1 MKKILMIIMPFLLVS
16 CSFFKPSKDIS
27 LIPFLQKEKYGYFD
41 LEGKIVINPQ
51 FSFATVFRED
61 LALVKSSGDNGKW
74 GYIDKNGKFVIN
86 AIYKD
91 ATVFQEG
98 IAWVVS
104 DNTAP
109 TAIDK
114 KGEIKFTLKEA
125 ENVRLFSNDLA
136 AFSKVDSTST
146 IWGFVDKSGNQ
157 VINPQFTE
165 VGSFNEDKCAVRN
178 KEGKWGFIDKSG
190 KIIINFQFDDV
201 QKFNDD
207 KAIVYLDDK
216 AGVIDEDGKYI
227 INPQFKFIYQ
237 DHDNYLIYQ
246 DEKAGW
252 CDKDGKFIINPQF
265 DDAEIF
271 GDNKLASIKS
281 GDKYGYIDNEGK
293 IMINPQFDEASQFI
307 DDVAIVKSS
316 DKYGLIDKEGK
327 FIVNP
332 QFESIAFDVFT
343 YLVDYSIKSNISSDY
358 LDVNAILKVVNLN
371 NPENLSFND
380 NFQTILSKVNKN
392 ANDFNAYSDMHSIFE
407 EKKINNEAS
416 YSFAVMGKLKDYDSY
431 SYGYTVT
438 KEKPTGFIYG
448 ISLSGKASGK
458 AETIQKTFEKKL
470 SGYSLMKK
478 GYIDNV
484 YTSVYKND
492 KSIIVTNSKNTSLAL
507 FYILNKDYDI
517 TYYIDKITE
526 KPNQVSSYESKPVE
540 DDSSSDPYYI
550 DSAATVVDS
559 AAAVYYDGE

>member
-1 MKKILMIIMPFLLVS
+1 MIIMPFLLVG
-16 CSFFKPSKDIS
+16 CSFFKSSKDIS

-61 LALVKSSGDNGKW
+61 LALVKTSGDNGKW

-86 AIYKD
+86 AIYKN

-109 TAIDK
+109 TAIDNN
-114 KGEIKFTLKEA
+114 GEVQFTLKEA
-125 ENVRLFSNDLA
+125 EDVRLYSDDLA
-136 AFSKVDSTST
+136 AFSKVDSTSV
-146 IWGFVDKSGNQ
+146 IWGFVDKSGKQ
-157 VINPQFTE
+157 VINPQFVE
-165 VGSFNEDKCAVRN
+165 VGDFHDGKCAIKN
-178 KEGKWGFIDKSG
+178 KEGKWGYIDKSG
-190 KIIINFQFDDV
+190 KIIINNQFDHADSF
-201 QKFNDD
+201 KEG
-207 KAIVYLDDK
+207 KAIVALDEK
-216 AGVIDEDGKYI
+216 SGVIDEDGKYI
-227 INPQFKFIYQ
+227 INPQFGYALA
-237 DHDNYLIYQ
+237 DGDNYLIYQ
-246 DEKAGW
+246 DDKAGW
-252 CDKDGKFIINPQF
+252 CDKEGKFIINPQF
-265 DDAEIF
+265 DNAKTF

-281 GDKYGYIDNEGK
+281 GDKYGYIDKEGK
-293 IMINPQFDEASQFI
+293 IMINPQFDEAYQFI
-307 DDVAIVKSS
+307 GDISIVKTG
-316 DKYGLIDKEGK
+316 DKYGLIDNEGK
-327 FIVNP
+327 YKVNP
-332 QFESIAFDVFT
+332 QFEDIGYDVFA
-343 YLVDYSIKSNISSDY
+343 YLNDLCFKNSVSSDY
-358 LDVNAILKVVNLN
+358 LDVNAILKVINLN

-380 NFQTILSKVNKN
+380 NFQSILSKVNKN
-392 ANDFNAYSDMHSIFE
+392 ANDFNAYSDIHSIFE

-431 SYGYTVT
+431 SYDYFVT

-448 ISLSGKASGK
+448 ISLSGKAYGK
-458 AETIQKTFEKKL
+458 AESIQKAFEKKL

-526 KPNQVSSYESKPVE
+526 KPNQVNSIEPEPVE
-540 DDSSSDPYYI
+540 DNTSSDPYYI
-550 DSAATVVDS
+550 DSSATVVDS